1 MADDLA
7 VGAHTF
13 AAFTPVMREI
23 DTFKQVS
30 GLGHNED
37 KTAVISAKPVDLTD
51 EIAACPWPALLVAL
65 QHTYLGIEFGRE
77 LDLEAIWAP
86 VLARMHARCQ
96 RF

>member
-13 AAFTPVMREI
+13 AAFIPVMREI

-37 KTAVISAKPVDLTD
+37 KTAVISAKAVDLTD
-51 EIAACPWPALLVAL
+51 EIAACPWPA
-65 QHTYLGIEFGRE
+65 R
-77 LDLEAIWAP
+77 P
-86 VLARMHARCQ
+86 CS
-96 RF
+96 